1 MIRHD
6 KQGVRLHGSLFG
18 SNAGDTYTGQSYGD
32 DVPCTSCGGRHS
44 IYETQQVY
52 DVARTIVDCII
63 TGPTMM
69 IGVLRSND
77 GRWVAACSAAEGTPG
92 YNAFRE
98 ALSHRHKRSIPPLAI
113 VGNIPSRDNASRG
126 GQLISA
132 AFMRSCRV
140 GNAPIAGRCAA
151 PKLLLHAIGQRLPRP
166 WTMSEVL
173 FDPAGTN
180 RNYTAYATAPSCAT
194 CKNLLPHLLCPSKA
208 DVVLHEFNGLI
219 QKSWG
224 ASW

>member
-1 MIRHD
+1 MIHQD
-6 KQGVRLHGSLFG
+6 KQGMRLHGSLFG
-18 SNAGDTYTGQSYGD
+18 SSAGDTYTGQSYGD
-32 DVPCTSCGGRHS
+32 DMPCMSCGGRHP

-52 DVARTIVDCII
+52 DVARTIVDCIVVRRF
-63 TGPTMM
+63 MM

-77 GRWVAACSAAEGTPG
+77 GRWIAACSAAEGTPA

-98 ALSHRHKRSIPPLAI
+98 ALSHRHKRSLPPLSI
-113 VGNIPSRDNASRG
+113 LGNTPRRYNHSHG
-126 GQLISA
+126 GRVISE
-132 AFMRSCRV
+132 AFIRSCRV
-140 GNAPIAGRCAA
+140 GNAPIAGKCAA
-151 PKLLLHAIGQRLPRP
+151 PKLILHAIAHRLPRP

-194 CKNLLPHLLCPSKA
+194 CKSLLPHLLCPSKA
-208 DVVLHEFNGLI
+208 DVALNEFNGLI
-219 QKSWG
+219 QQSWG